1 MNNISFENKSKLTII
16 LDGKELIEKIRETHI
31 VIFGEHIAL
40 FSIDNLPILIE
51 HDKYNSM
58 VKNINEQSIYRIC
71 LAKNDDSRYKSYKKE
86 NPYWRYWSIYK
97 IYVWCEDV
105 DMKYIEINLEA
116 LDLFRD
122 ILVRNDLWCK
132 IYNNPGKDWS
142 EEYLKLGL
150 I

>member
-1 MNNISFENKSKLTII
+1 MNNVSFENKSKLTII
-16 LDGKELIEKIRETHI
+16 LDGKELIEKIREDHKI
-31 VIFGEHIAL
+31 ILGDYIAL
-40 FSIDNLPILIE
+40 FSIDNLPILIK
-51 HDKYNSM
+51 HDEYKSM

-71 LAKNDDSRYKSYKKE
+71 LAKNADSRCKSYKKE
-86 NPYWRYWSIYK
+86 NSFWSLQK

-105 DMKYIEINLEA
+105 DMKYVELNLEA

-122 ILVRNDLWCK
+122 ILVRNNLWCK

-142 EEYLKLGL
+142 EEYLKLGIL

>member
-16 LDGKELIEKIRETHI
+16 LDGKELIEKIRETHT
-31 VIFGEHIAL
+31 VIFGDYIYITL
-40 FSIDNLPILIE
+40 FSIDNLPILIK
-51 HDKYNSM
+51 HDEYTSM

-71 LAKNDDSRYKSYKKE
+71 LAKNDDSRYKKE
-86 NPYWRYWSIYK
+86 DPFWSLQK

-105 DMKYIEINLEA
+105 DMKYVEINLEA

-122 ILVRNDLWCK
+122 ILVRNNLWCK

>member
-1 MNNISFENKSKLTII
+1 MNNVSFENKSKLTII
-16 LDGKELIEKIRETHI
+16 LDGKELIEKIRETHT
-31 VIFGEHIAL
+31 VIFGDYVAL
-40 FSIDNLPILIE
+40 FSIDNLPILIK
-51 HDKYNSM
+51 HDEYDSM
-58 VKNINEQSIYRIC
+58 VKNINEQSVYRIC
-71 LAKNDDSRYKSYKKE
+71 LAKNDSRYERYKRYKKE
-86 NPYWRYWSIYK
+86 NPFWSIYK

-105 DMKYIEINLEA
+105 DMKYVELNLEA

-122 ILVRNDLWCK
+122 ILVRNELWCK